1 MPHCGES
8 VLLPYLLCSDAGLGQ
23 RTPGP
28 GSSVAFQSLR
38 LGLPAAP
45 RPAAAYNELV
55 MRRLAAIFGSAVFLV
70 IAPGTLAGY
79 VPWTITRWHMASP
92 LLGFFPFRIL
102 GVLLIAAGLPVLLD
116 SF

>member
-1 MPHCGES
+1 
-8 VLLPYLLCSDAGLGQ
+8 
-23 RTPGP
+23 
-28 GSSVAFQSLR
+28 
-38 LGLPAAP
+38 
-45 RPAAAYNELV
+45 
-55 MRRLAAIFGSAVFLV
+55 MRRLAAIFGSAVFPV

-116 SF
+116 SFARFALLGPGHTSTGGSPEASGGHRLVSLRA